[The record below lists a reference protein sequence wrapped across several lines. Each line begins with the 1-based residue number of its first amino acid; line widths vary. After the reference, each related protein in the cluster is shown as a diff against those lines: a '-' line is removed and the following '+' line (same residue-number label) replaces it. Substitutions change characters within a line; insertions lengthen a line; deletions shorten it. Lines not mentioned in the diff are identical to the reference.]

1 MMTKG
6 KDYIVILS
14 IILIFM
20 FGSNIDNIF
29 IKKMDIKYKDIVLN
43 YESMLKRNYDEL
55 KKSNGLKI
63 KDELNLNL
71 TKVKLQNLYK
81 LKEEITIYKGFKD
94 KVEVGS
100 AVLTDEG
107 LVGVVKDTYAH
118 ESIVELITSPKSQ
131 ISVKINDALGIL
143 KMQGGKLVVSDL
155 SNYVNIQVGDKIYT
169 SGSGLLPGNILV
181 GTAKK
186 IELNSSQIEKII
198 SVELGQD
205 LNDLNFLFIYGDSDD

>member
-1 MMTKG
+1 MRKS

-43 YESMLKRNYDEL
+43 YESKLKRDYDEL

-71 TKVKLQNLYK
+71 TKVKLRNLYK

>member
-1 MMTKG
+1 MRKG

-43 YESMLKRNYDEL
+43 YESKLKRDYDEL

-71 TKVKLQNLYK
+71 TKVKLRNLYK

>member
-1 MMTKG
+1 MMRKS

-43 YESMLKRNYDEL
+43 YESKLKRDYDEL

-71 TKVKLQNLYK
+71 TKVKLRNLYK

>member
-1 MMTKG
+1 MMRKG

>member
-1 MMTKG
+1 MRKG

>member
-1 MMTKG
+1 MTKG